1 MPDNRRA
8 QFIKKNYSILS
19 TMKWLILRR
28 GPSLELHREG
38 QQASVPLVLAML
50 PLLQWK
56 CYLQDEHRFALSLN
70 INSPGLQ
77 DNKLHWICLCC
88 QFHTSNVCTYCW
100 AGPFHVPKVIATI
113 CRRLNFGEKSTWL
126 WLNKRNVHKNC
137 VETRTNQSTVSWLNC
152 FKYTWTCV

>member
-38 QQASVPLVLAML
+38 QQASVTLILAML

-100 AGPFHVPKVIATI
+100 AGPFHVPNVVATI
-113 CRRLNFGEKSTWL
+113 CRRLNFGEKIYMTLAKQEKCSQELRW
-126 WLNKRNVHKNC
+126 NKNKSIYSVMIK
-137 VETRTNQSTVSWLNC
+137 L
-152 FKYTWTCV
+152 F